1 MENIDVVKAIIDAN
15 RRDVNSVARRERVI
29 AIIAEIMTAQNE
41 IGEREAKM
49 AKERDNQAR
58 TI

>member
-15 RRDVNSVARRERVI
+15 RRDENSVARRERVT
-29 AIIAEIMTAQNE
+29 AMIAEIMKAQNE
-41 IGEREAKM
+41 IGKREAEM
-49 AKERDNQAR
+49 AKEREKQTK

>member
-15 RRDVNSVARRERVI
+15 RRDENSVARRERVT
-29 AIIAEIMTAQNE
+29 AIIAEIMKAQNE
-41 IGEREAKM
+41 IGEKEAKM
-49 AKERDNQAR
+49 AKERDNKAK

>member
-15 RRDVNSVARRERVI
+15 RRDENSVARRERVT
-29 AIIAEIMTAQNE
+29 AMIAEIMAAQNE
-41 IGEREAKM
+41 IGKREAEM
-49 AKERDNQAR
+49 AKEREKQTK

>member
-15 RRDVNSVARRERVI
+15 RRDVNSVAKRERVT
-29 AIIAEIMTAQNE
+29 AIIAEIMKAQNE

-49 AKERDNQAR
+49 AKERDNKAK

>member
-15 RRDVNSVARRERVI
+15 RRDVNSVARRERVT
-29 AIIAEIMTAQNE
+29 AIIAEIMAAQNK
-41 IGEREAKM
+41 IGEREAEM